1 MGLWD
6 AICSVGSS
14 IASGISSVCSAIG
27 SACSS
32 IGSAIAS
39 GVGALAQKIVE
50 LPTKSPTI
58 LDIIIGVIKIV
69 AEVLIDSPED
79 EKVEDLGA
87 AMKQVEKKPEDFDS
101 INDYIDYLR
110 DEIKKGHVELG
121 KSQGVE
127 LFAEKVMGASLL
139 SEALG
144 EKYGMKPSAEFW
156 GEIGEK
162 VYDGKLNANEVGSII
177 QKASQ
182 SEVKLENVSSYLK
195 GEEVR
200 GNQKSEVSSV
210 IIDGLKESNPTLS
223 DSEID
228 KRFNELIKQ

>member
-1 MGLWD
+1 MGFWD
-6 AICSVGSS
+6 SVCSIGSS
-14 IASGISSVCSAIG
+14 IVSGISSVCSAIG

-32 IGSAIAS
+32 IGSAIVS
-39 GVGALAQKIVE
+39 GIGALAQKIVE
-50 LPTKSPTI
+50 LPVKPTI
-58 LDIIIGVIKIV
+58 IDVIIGVIKVV
-69 AEVLIDSPED
+69 AELLMDSPED

-156 GEIGEK
+156 GEMGEK
-162 VYDGKLNANEVGSII
+162 VHDGKLNANEVGAII

-182 SEVKLENVSSYLK
+182 SDVKLDNVSNYLK
-195 GEEVR
+195 GEEVK
-200 GNQKSEVSSV
+200 GNQRSEVSSV
-210 IIDGLKESNPTLS
+210 IVDGLKESNPTLS
-223 DSEID
+223 NSEID

>member
-39 GVGALAQKIVE
+39 GVGALAQKIIE
-50 LPTKSPTI
+50 LPVKPTI
-58 LDIIIGVIKIV
+58 IDAIVGLIKVV
-69 AEVLIDSPED
+69 AELLIDSPKD

-87 AMKQVEKKPEDFDS
+87 AMKQTEKKPEDFDS

-110 DEIKKGHVELG
+110 DEIKKGHVELD

-156 GEIGEK
+156 GEMGEK
-162 VYDGKLNANEVGSII
+162 VHDGKLSANEVGSII
-177 QKASQ
+177 QKASR
-182 SEVKLENVSSYLK
+182 SEVKLDNVSNYLK
-195 GEEVR
+195 GEEVK

>member
-1 MGLWD
+1 MGLWG

-14 IASGISSVCSAIG
+14 IVSGISSVCSAIG

-32 IGSAIAS
+32 IGSAIVS
-39 GVGALAQKIVE
+39 GIGALAQKIVE
-50 LPTKSPTI
+50 LPVKPTI
-58 LDIIIGVIKIV
+58 IDAIIGLIKVV
-69 AEVLIDSPED
+69 AELLIDSPKD

-87 AMKQVEKKPEDFDS
+87 AMKQAEKKPEDFDS

-121 KSQGVE
+121 KSQGIE

-156 GEIGEK
+156 GEMGEK
-162 VYDGKLNANEVGSII
+162 VHDGKLSANEVGSII

-182 SEVKLENVSSYLK
+182 SEVKLDNVSNYLK
-195 GEEVR
+195 GEEVK
-200 GNQKSEVSSV
+200 GNQRSEVSSV
-210 IIDGLKESNPTLS
+210 IVDGLKESNPTLS

>member
-14 IASGISSVCSAIG
+14 IVSGVKSVCSAIG

-32 IGSAIAS
+32 IGGAVAS
-39 GVGALAQKIVE
+39 GIGTLAQKILE
-50 LPTKSPTI
+50 LPVKPTI
-58 LDIIIGVIKIV
+58 VDAIISLVKVV
-69 AEVLIDSPED
+69 AELLMDSPKD

-87 AMKQVEKKPEDFDS
+87 AMKQAEKKPEDFDS

-110 DEIKKGHVELG
+110 EEIKKGSVKLG
-121 KSQGVE
+121 QSEGIE
-127 LFAEKVMGASLL
+127 LFSEKMMGVALL
-139 SEALG
+139 SEGLG

-156 GEIGEK
+156 GEMGKK
-162 VYDGKLNANEVGSII
+162 VHDGKLEPKEVGSII

-182 SEVKLENVSSYLK
+182 AEVQLDNVSNYLK
-195 GEEVR
+195 GEEVK
-200 GNQKSEVSSV
+200 GNKKSEVSSV
-210 IIDGLKESNPTLS
+210 IIDGLKESNPSLS
-223 DSEID
+223 DLEID

>member
-32 IGSAIAS
+32 IGSAIVS
-39 GVGALAQKIVE
+39 GIGALAQKIVE
-50 LPTKSPTI
+50 LPVKPTI
-58 LDIIIGVIKIV
+58 IDAIVGLIKVV
-69 AEVLIDSPED
+69 AELLIDSPKD

-87 AMKQVEKKPEDFDS
+87 AMKQTEKKPEDFDS

-156 GEIGEK
+156 GEMGEK
-162 VYDGKLNANEVGSII
+162 VHDGKLNANEVGSII
-177 QKASQ
+177 QKASR
-182 SEVKLENVSSYLK
+182 SEVKLDNVSSYLK
-195 GEEVR
+195 GEEVK

>member
-32 IGSAIAS
+32 IGSAIVS
-39 GVGALAQKIVE
+39 GIGALAQKIVE
-50 LPTKSPTI
+50 LPVKPTI
-58 LDIIIGVIKIV
+58 IDAIVGLIKVV
-69 AEVLIDSPED
+69 AELLIDSPKD

-87 AMKQVEKKPEDFDS
+87 AMKQTEKKPEDFDS

-156 GEIGEK
+156 GEMGEK
-162 VYDGKLNANEVGSII
+162 VHDGKLNANEVGSII
-177 QKASQ
+177 QKASR
-182 SEVKLENVSSYLK
+182 SEVKLDNVSNYLK
-195 GEEVR
+195 GEEVK